1 MKYRSRDEIIEFILE
16 SISKNQ
22 TLDKTT
28 ASRIMYNA
36 FLSYAQLKEY
46 LSLLLKREIIQYNN
60 SNKTYRLTEKGEQYM
75 TLNKQISALLHYDK
89 VIQLNPI
96 ELKKNNE

>member
-22 TLDKTT
+22 NLDKTKAT
-28 ASRIMYNA
+28 RIMYNA
-36 FLSYAQLKEY
+36 FLSYSQSREY
-46 LSLLLKREIIQYNN
+46 LSLLLKREILQYNN

-75 TLNKQISALLHYDK
+75 TLNKQMSELLHHDK

-96 ELKKNNE
+96 ELKNNE